1 MFPPINPAAAPVDI
15 PSDDASELIFAVDMT
30 HPKTLEYIRTWAVRF
45 AGGSSSFRHHF
56 ILALWLPQNAEISQA
71 DRTGRRRENP
81 IPLIRS
87 WDATSRILL
96 CFCPASRAPFLGW
109 TPSFVSRNLAQ
120 PGWGETY
127 FSKKTSWFTD
137 AVNASKR
144 ATIGSLR
151 YFSSDNQ
158 DFADVGC
165 YCAVIQPA
173 RITPTLEVYSQELAP
188 LDYHFFGDIII
199 LLGSPDTLNIRTHA
213 TVHVCGVS
221 SNIDKPNSTFDIEAE
236 QYLSATK
243 TPDNGFP
250 VHCVFPATPRGE
262 KYKPIPGK
270 GKSVSVEGFLTGLE
284 LNDDRSVTFLGNA
297 SSTAPKAEE
306 SPTRIVN
313 TCTPA
318 RLKFT
323 LEVKLPVVPALP
335 NPKKRKLID
344 QQANEPQD
352 KGEGTSTGHRSGG
365 GANKH

>member
-1 MFPPINPAAAPVDI
+1 MPTVILNSYAQLPTQRMLSFT
-15 PSDDASELIFAVDMT
+15 SSGT
-30 HPKTLEYIRTWAVRF
+30 RF
-45 AGGSSSFRHHF
+45 ALYRVQVVQHRQASSPRNTLAIKERKGRNLNVVFDGQIYLGSS
-56 ILALWLPQNAEISQA
+56 I
-71 DRTGRRRENP
+71 G
-81 IPLIRS
+81 
-87 WDATSRILL
+87 
-96 CFCPASRAPFLGW
+96 
-109 TPSFVSRNLAQ
+109 
-120 PGWGETY
+120 
-127 FSKKTSWFTD
+127 
-137 AVNASKR
+137 

-221 SNIDKPNSTFDIEAE
+221 SNINKPNSTFDIEAE